1 MILRSTFPCALA
13 LAAIACGRSAPP
25 PAETPEELVIPVAA
39 RRAEVGRVRGVLHA
53 GGIVTPAAGAEFLA
67 VAPEAARIIDVTKAE
82 GEAVAA
88 GELLVRL
95 DIPSVNTDVARQR
108 SETARIRA
116 DLENA
121 RVNQARARDFAE
133 RGLIARRELEDADR
147 ALADAEAALGRAEAA
162 LSAADAAA
170 ARAMIRAPFAGVV
183 VSRLRNPG
191 DVVSG
196 AITDPILRI
205 VDARRLEIV
214 ASVAATDVSR
224 VLPGASARLAITGD
238 VGAIRLVVAS
248 RSGGGAAAQG
258 AMFPVRLTPLEPI
271 PLAVDA
277 PVQVDIDLEEHLNAV
292 LVAPEAVV
300 RDGDKV
306 AVFVASGDRA
316 ERREVTT
323 GVIDD
328 RQVEITSGVR
338 GGELVITRGHAGL
351 EDGAIIT
358 VDQPALRE
366 QSKSKGLP

>member
-1 MILRSTFPCALA
+1 MILRSTLACLLVLTAL
-13 LAAIACGRSAPP
+13 ACGRSEPL
-25 PAETPEELVIPVAA
+25 PAEAPEETVIPVAA
-39 RRAEVGRVRGVLHA
+39 RRAEVGRVRGVLHV
-53 GGIVTPAAGAEFLA
+53 GGIVAPTAGAEFLA
-67 VAPEAARIIDVTKAE
+67 VAPEPARIVEITKAE

-108 SETARIRA
+108 SETARVRA

-121 RVNQARARDFAE
+121 RLNQARARDFAE

-147 ALADAEAALGRAEAA
+147 ALADAQAALGRAEAA
-162 LSAADAAA
+162 LATADTAA
-170 ARAMIRAPFAGVV
+170 ARAMIRAPFAGTV

-191 DVVSG
+191 DLVSG
-196 AITDPILRI
+196 AITDPILRL
-205 VDARRLEIV
+205 VDPRRLEIV
-214 ASVAATDVSR
+214 ASVAASDVSR
-224 VLPGASARLAITGD
+224 VLPGATARLAAASD
-238 VGAIRLVVAS
+238 ARAVRLVVAS
-248 RSGGGAAAQG
+248 QAGGGITPG
-258 AMFPVRLTPLEPI
+258 AMLPVRLMPLDPI
-271 PLAVDA
+271 PLPVDA

-292 LVAPEAVV
+292 LVAPEAVL
-300 RDGDKV
+300 REGGKA

-323 GVIDD
+323 GVVDD

-358 VDQPALRE
+358 VDSGAR
-366 QSKSKGLP
+366 

>member
-1 MILRSTFPCALA
+1 MSPHPLLVCLFG
-13 LAAIACGRSAPP
+13 LAAIACGRSEAPP
-25 PAETPEELVIPVAA
+25 TEAPEEIVIPVAA
-39 RRAEVGRVRGVLHA
+39 RPAEVGSVRGVLHV
-53 GGIVTPAAGAEFLA
+53 GGIVTPGAGAEFLA
-67 VAPEAARIIDVTKAE
+67 VAPEPARIIEVTKAE
-82 GEAVAA
+82 GDAVEA

-95 DIPSVNTDVARQR
+95 DIPSLNTDVARQR
-108 SETARIRA
+108 SETARLRA

-121 RVNQARARDFAE
+121 RVNQARSREFAE
-133 RGLIARRELEDADR
+133 RGLIARRDLEDADR
-147 ALADAEAALGRAEAA
+147 ALADAQAALGRAEAA
-162 LSAADAAA
+162 LAAADTAA

-205 VDARRLEIV
+205 VDPRRLEIV
-214 ASVAATDVSR
+214 ASVVASDVSR
-224 VLPGASARLAITGD
+224 VLPGATARLAAADDTR
-238 VGAIRLVVAS
+238 ALRLVVAS
-248 RSGGGAAAQG
+248 RAGSSAATPG
-258 AMFPVRLTPLEPI
+258 AMLPVRLTPLEPI
-271 PLAVDA
+271 PLPVDS

-292 LVAPEAVV
+292 LVASEAVV
-300 RDGDKV
+300 RDGSTA

-328 RQVEITSGVR
+328 RQIEITSGVR

-358 VDQPALRE
+358 VDSGAR
-366 QSKSKGLP
+366 